1 MNFFSTLRTLALA
14 CCGLVFSAQAFAVS
28 STTTYGFVGVGD
40 PSANATN
47 VATGISS
54 LRVEVIDFGVAP
66 SGYSQVAFKFTNAS
80 TSSLT
85 DVYFDDGT
93 LLGIASISDSGNTV
107 SFSEGAKPANLPGG
121 NNLALDFNT
130 TKGFSADSN
139 PPISPNGVTSG
150 EWLTIIFD
158 LQSGKNYQSVI
169 SAMSLPNGG
178 GAGDLRIGLHVQSFA
193 NGGSAS
199 FVNVATPVPEA
210 NTYAMML
217 AGLGLLGFTVM
228 RRRAHS

>member
-1 MNFFSTLRTLALA
+1 MNFISFLRTLALA
-14 CCGLVFSAQAFAVS
+14 CCGLAFSAQVFAVT
-28 STTTYGFVGVGD
+28 STTYSFVGVGD

-47 VATGISS
+47 VTTGINS
-54 LRVEVIDFGVAP
+54 LRVEVKDLGVAL

-93 LLGIASISDSGNTV
+93 LLGIASISDSGTTV

-121 NNLALDFNT
+121 NYLTPDFKT

-139 PPISPNGVTSG
+139 PPVSPNGVTSG

-169 SAMSLPNGG
+169 SALALPNGG
-178 GAGDLRIGLHVQSFA
+178 GTDDLRIGLHVQSFT

-199 FVNVATPVPEA
+199 FVNVVTPIPEA
-210 NTYAMML
+210 KTYAMML
-217 AGLGLLGFTVM
+217 AGMGLIGFTVL
-228 RRRAHS
+228 RRQSR

>member
-1 MNFFSTLRTLALA
+1 MNFFSILRTLALA
-14 CCGLVFSAQAFAVS
+14 CCGFVFSAQVFAVP
-28 STTTYGFVGVGD
+28 STTYSFVGVGD

-47 VATGISS
+47 LATGISS
-54 LRVEVIDFGVAP
+54 LQVEVIDLGIAL

-93 LLGIASISDSGNTV
+93 LLGIASIADSGNTV
-107 SFSEGAKPANLPGG
+107 SFSEEAKPANLPGG

-139 PPISPNGVTSG
+139 PPVSPNGVTSG

-169 SAMSLPNGG
+169 SALSLPNSGA
-178 GAGDLRIGLHVQSFA
+178 AGDLRIGLHVQSFA

-210 NTYAMML
+210 KTYAMML